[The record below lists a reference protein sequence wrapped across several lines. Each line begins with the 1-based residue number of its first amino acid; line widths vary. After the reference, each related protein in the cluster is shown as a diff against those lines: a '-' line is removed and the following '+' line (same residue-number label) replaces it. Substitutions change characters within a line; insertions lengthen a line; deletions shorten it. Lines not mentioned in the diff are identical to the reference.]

1 MSGGRC
7 GAGCGADEWEWPL
20 AGGSA
25 SLIFGRS
32 GLVSARVISVEAGP
46 GIGVLTARAT
56 RAIVPWVTA
65 PMVIEIGAL
74 AEVVARLPPLRD
86 ARTPC
91 RRVPH
96 DPART
101 QCYFR
106 CQSHR
111 VRTASGT
118 LARRPGNP
126 VPIDRH
132 HDPRTS

>member
-1 MSGGRC
+1 VSGGRC

-74 AEVVARLPPLRD
+74 AEVVARLPPL
-86 ARTPC
+86 AM
-91 RRVPH
+91 
-96 DPART
+96 PARLADEFLT
-101 QCYFR
+101 IRHAPNATFAAKATECGLPAAR
-106 CQSHR
+106 C
-111 VRTASGT
+111 AS
-118 LARRPGNP
+118 ARKSGANRSP
-126 VPIDRH
+126 
-132 HDPRTS
+132 